1 MRIKNPFYETPVTL
15 TMPEINSV
23 FEKTNQIANEVA
35 ESTDNLV
42 FRAIQKVGVTVDRD
56 KLIQA
61 LQADRARYEEAYKRG
76 WQACMNQKHFGIN
89 KLMEDGLMMD
99 TLGITKSTEKLK
111 ELIKQYPD
119 YPIAV
124 LAEDEA
130 NNGDYPWMYCTSI
143 SFSVGEIL
151 DCDFL
156 DYDDATFTDRDR
168 VQEVVEEHFYDDGLE
183 GEELDKAVKN
193 MLESLEPYWKKAI
206 FIWAG
211 N

>member
-1 MRIKNPFYETPVTL
+1 
-15 TMPEINSV
+15 
-23 FEKTNQIANEVA
+23 
-35 ESTDNLV
+35 
-42 FRAIQKVGVTVDRD
+42 
-56 KLIQA
+56 
-61 LQADRARYEEAYKRG
+61 
-76 WQACMNQKHFGIN
+76 
-89 KLMEDGLMMD
+89 MD

-119 YPIAV
+119 YPIVV

-143 SFSVGEIL
+143 AFSVGEIL

-168 VQEVVEEHFYDDGLE
+168 VQEVVEEHFYVDGLE

-193 MLESLEPYWKKAI
+193 MLESLEPYWKNVI